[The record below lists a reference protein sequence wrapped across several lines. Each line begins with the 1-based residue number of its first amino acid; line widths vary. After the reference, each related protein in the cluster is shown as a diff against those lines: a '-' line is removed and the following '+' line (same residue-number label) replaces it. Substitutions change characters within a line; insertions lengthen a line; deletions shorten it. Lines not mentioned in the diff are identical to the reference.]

1 MRVLGELLSRMTD
14 KNKRSSLIKKNII
27 ASFIIKG
34 WSAMIQFLLVPL
46 TLSCLGEYENG
57 IWLTISSVLLWINNL
72 DIGLGNGLRNKLAIY
87 MARGNI
93 EKAREMVSSTFA
105 MLILIIIPVSAV
117 LLLTEFYGD
126 CYGMFNV
133 ESNTFNNL
141 ENVLYVTTVLVSST
155 FVFKFIGNFYM
166 GLQLPAINNLLGATG
181 STLVLLGT
189 YCAYITGHHSM
200 LIIAFINTASPLLV
214 YLICYPITFY
224 GKYKI
229 LKPSIRYVK
238 KSSVCELFSIGFK
251 FFALQIPGVLLF
263 LTSNIIISKLF
274 TPALVTPYQIA
285 YRYFV
290 TTMTLFTI
298 ICVPYW
304 TATTDAYEKK
314 DFSWIKRANKTLDKF
329 VTLLFLI
336 IVVMIACSGFV
347 YDIWIGQKSTVPFT
361 MTVIAGIYQ
370 FLILYSMRYSFILNG
385 IGALRLQ
392 LILTVTASVIYIP
405 AAVIIGHITHDI
417 NYLLVVMC
425 AVQVPGLVV
434 NIIQYYKIVNQKAKG
449 IWIK

>member
-1 MRVLGELLSRMTD
+1 M
-14 KNKRSSLIKKNII
+14 
-27 ASFIIKG
+27 
-34 WSAMIQFLLVPL
+34 
-46 TLSCLGEYENG
+46 
-57 IWLTISSVLLWINNL
+57 
-72 DIGLGNGLRNKLAIY
+72 
-87 MARGNI
+87 
-93 EKAREMVSSTFA
+93 
-105 MLILIIIPVSAV
+105 
-117 LLLTEFYGD
+117 
-126 CYGMFNV
+126 
-133 ESNTFNNL
+133 
-141 ENVLYVTTVLVSST
+141 
-155 FVFKFIGNFYM
+155 
-166 GLQLPAINNLLGATG
+166 
-181 STLVLLGT
+181 
-189 YCAYITGHHSM
+189 
-200 LIIAFINTASPLLV
+200 
-214 YLICYPITFY
+214 
-224 GKYKI
+224 
-229 LKPSIRYVK
+229 K

-263 LTSNIIISKLF
+263 FTSNIIISKLF